1 MGRAFEFR
9 KARKLKRW
17 GQMSKTFTKFGRQIS
32 MAVKSG
38 GPDPDNNS
46 LLRVIIQ
53 NAKAANMP
61 KDNIERAIKKAAEK
75 GNSDAFKDMVY
86 EGYAPYG
93 IALVV
98 ETTTDNSTRTVA
110 NVRSIIRKAG
120 GSLGTTGSNEF
131 LFERKSMFK
140 IPFDAGRDMEEFELE
155 LIDFGGDE
163 IDVDGDEV
171 IIYGEF
177 SSFGSIQ
184 KYLEAQEITIL
195 SAEFDRIPHDTKEL
209 TPEQQEEI
217 ENLIGKL
224 EEDDDVQNVFHN
236 MG

>member
-1 MGRAFEFR
+1 M
-9 KARKLKRW
+9 KRW
-17 GQMSKTFTKFGRQIS
+17 GAMSKTFTKIGKQIS

-38 GPDPDNNS
+38 GPDPENNA
-46 LLRVIIQ
+46 LLRVIIS

-75 GNSDAFKDMVY
+75 GNSSDYKEMVY

-98 ETTTDNSTRTVA
+98 ETATDNPTRTVA
-110 NVRSIIRKAG
+110 NVRSYIRKAG
-120 GSLGTTGSNEF
+120 GTLGTTGSNDF

-140 IPFDAGRDMEEFELE
+140 IPHDPNRDMEEFEFE

-163 IDVDGDEV
+163 IDIDGDEV

-177 SSFGSIQ
+177 TSFGSIQ
-184 KYLEAQEITIL
+184 KHLESQGIEIL

-209 TPEQQEEI
+209 SPEQQEEI
-217 ENLIGKL
+217 EKLIEKL
-224 EEDDDVQNVFHN
+224 EDDDDVTAVFTT